1 MELSDSDE
9 IESMQRDELV
19 NLLIEI
25 VEMVEEHNGRIENI
39 MSVIDKNVQGRK
51 QMEEQIEEM
60 QRDISN
66 LESECQRLR
75 GRVSDSGGK
84 KQKVASI
91 VRFAANKRAGQSVV
105 KVGAKEIKGATGC
118 SRRYAYDLIENLPD
132 EYDWAL
138 SSSDMSQYGSLELDR
153 SDENRVLGIDFEGV
167 HSAGVDVKKFTTA
180 LEGEG
185 ETS

>member
-9 IESMQRDELV
+9 IESMQQDELG

-25 VEMVEEHNGRIENI
+25 IENVKDHNGRIENM

-51 QMEEQIEEM
+51 QMEVQIEEM
-60 QRDISN
+60 QSDISD

-75 GRVSDSGGK
+75 CRISDNGGK
-84 KQKVASI
+84 KQKVARI
-91 VRFAANKRAGQSVV
+91 VRFAANKRASQSVV
-105 KVGAKEIKGATGC
+105 KVSANEIKGAAGC
-118 SRRYAYDLIENLPD
+118 SRRYAYDLIDNLSD

-167 HSAGVDVKKFTTA
+167 HSAGVDVKKFTTV

-185 ETS
+185 ATS

>member
-1 MELSDSDE
+1 MGFPERDE
-9 IESMQRDELV
+9 IESMGRDELV
-19 NLLIEI
+19 NLLIDI
-25 VEMVEEHNGRIENI
+25 VEMVDENEGRIENI
-39 MSVIDKNVQGRK
+39 LSAIDKDIQSRK
-51 QMEEQIEEM
+51 KIEEQVEEM
-60 QRDISN
+60 QNDILD

-75 GRVSDSGGK
+75 RRVTDNGGK
-84 KQKVASI
+84 KQKVAGI

-118 SRRYAYDLIENLPD
+118 SRRYAYDLIDDLPD

-138 SSSDMSQYGSLELDR
+138 SSSGMAQYGSLELDLR
-153 SDENRVLGIDFEGV
+153 DENRVLGIDFEGV